1 MIGVRFRIL
10 LGSPVDP
17 RTLGWEMDEILASLP
32 EGADREGVMTA
43 VARAALG
50 FSAKLWPA
58 DRTRREVEVV
68 RDHLKVGVVRDWRLG
83 FGSKHDAPPVTTTL
97 FLPDADAD
105 IARISVDETS
115 GEGEAWFLD
124 LGWLEWFLLN
134 DDKIVGDVRDRFA
147 RAGSRLFRAVEDYGR
162 RKDKERRKRK

>member
-1 MIGVRFRIL
+1 MIGMRFRIL

-17 RTLGWEMDEILASLP
+17 RPLGWEMDEILASLP

-58 DRTRREVEVV
+58 DRIRREVKVV
-68 RDHLKVGVVRDWRLG
+68 RDRLNITIVRDWRLG
-83 FGSKHDAPPVTTTL
+83 FGSKHGVPPVTTTL
-97 FLPDADAD
+97 FLPDAD

-124 LGWLEWFLLN
+124 SGWLEWFLLN
-134 DDKIVGDVRDRFA
+134 DDKIVGDVRDRFT
-147 RAGSRLFRAVEDYGR
+147 RMGSRLFQAIESYNK
-162 RKDKERRKRK
+162 RKDKDRRKRK